1 MQTFEKQ
8 LKATWQEIMENY
20 NNAAAIAVQPLW
32 DDHEEVGFT
41 NYPNLRYETASTV
54 KVAVLTLLL
63 HTTGGCLDQ
72 AQQDLASRMICN
84 SDNKAT
90 TTILENYLGGML
102 ALTAVYHGLKM
113 NNTTASTWWGTTLTV
128 PHDQLKLLRL
138 IYQQTDNDYLT
149 DQSRRYIRDL
159 MANINYQQQWGIS
172 AGSPRFFLKNGWR
185 RASDNQKW
193 EVHSI
198 GYIPNGYHS
207 YLIAIYTRNNR
218 NFNSGVSYVEKLA
231 KATRQILEKGEWD
244 RTSLPSS

>member
-1 MQTFEKQ
+1 
-8 LKATWQEIMENY
+8 
-20 NNAAAIAVQPLW
+20 
-32 DDHEEVGFT
+32 
-41 NYPNLRYETASTV
+41 
-54 KVAVLTLLL
+54 
-63 HTTGGCLDQ
+63 
-72 AQQDLASRMICN
+72 
-84 SDNKAT
+84 
-90 TTILENYLGGML
+90 ML

-113 NNTTASTWWGTTLTV
+113 NNTTASTWWGTTV

-149 DQSRRYIRDL
+149 DQSRRYIRHL
-159 MANINYQQQWGIS
+159 MANINYQQQWEIS
-172 AGSPRFFLKNGWR
+172 AGSPHFFLKNGWR